1 MTAIGYDIEGLA
13 RRAGTT
19 TRNLRAY
26 QTAGLLPAP
35 TRVGRRTRYE
45 DEHLRRLALIQR
57 LRARRYSLAAIRDLL
72 RAWEEGQSLGQVL
85 GLDRPSPTTW
95 FDELFQLADLG
106 VDRHALIPS
115 LN

>member
-1 MTAIGYDIEGLA
+1 MLTTGYDIEGLA

-35 TRVGRRTRYE
+35 ARAGRRTRYGE
-45 DEHLRRLALIQR
+45 EHLRRLAVIQR
-57 LRARRYSLAAIRDLL
+57 LQARRYSLAAIRDLL

-85 GLDRPSPTTW
+85 GLDRPSPATW
-95 FDELFQLADLG
+95 FDELFELADLG
-106 VDRHALIPS
+106 VDRHALLPS